1 MLCVAAPSASAWNPR
16 QPMPKWI
23 TMTSSDGVRL
33 RGIVFLP
40 PGMKPGDRPPG
51 IAFAAAWNGGAEQ
64 NSVPAYQLARR
75 GYVVIS
81 YTTRGTGKDGDG
93 KVNRVAPIAL
103 VSKDKSDTAN
113 GRFRFDAA
121 DVFLASV
128 GASSTATIPCGGSS

>member
-64 NSVPAYQLARR
+64 NSVPAYQLVITGSALEF
-75 GYVVIS
+75 VV
-81 YTTRGTGKDGDG
+81 TG
-93 KVNRVAPIAL
+93 
-103 VSKDKSDTAN
+103 
-113 GRFRFDAA
+113 
-121 DVFLASV
+121 LAKKRIH
-128 GASSTATIPCGGSS
+128 TIITI